1 MVLAAYIL
9 LISIVSLLTTRATP
23 EIWGYYMVE
32 DGGGYPITH
41 WENVIGRSKS
51 TDIRIPLRT
60 VSNNHALLVRR
71 SEDKWMIKDLGSSS
85 GTKVNGFSLDPDKR
99 YVINPGDLIEM
110 GGTRATITPP
120 SVEET
125 RNNRY
130 MRRLD
135 REPVAPWKILIA
147 ITAFQ
152 MMTIVQL
159 ILSMG
164 TQITASA
171 LLSIVILS
179 AVMWAYVMIFNAMGR
194 RGFEMEMIAFFL
206 STINLAVTA
215 SSDPG
220 SVLKEL
226 IAILLG
232 LALMIF
238 MCVYMRDITR
248 LRKIKPVLIGL
259 SVIALII
266 NLVFG
271 TAKYGAT
278 NWIKIGESS

>member
-9 LISIVSLLTTRATP
+9 LISIVSLLSTRATP
-23 EIWGYYMVE
+23 EIWGYFMVE
-32 DGGGYPITH
+32 DGGNYPITH

-51 TDIRIPLRT
+51 ADIRIPLRT
-60 VSNNHALLVRR
+60 ISNNHALLVRR
-71 SEDKWMIKDLGSSS
+71 SEDKWMIKDIGSSN
-85 GTKVNGFSLDPDKR
+85 GIKVNGFRLDPEKR
-99 YVINPGDLIEM
+99 YVINPGDMIEM
-110 GGTRATITPP
+110 GGTRSTITPP
-120 SVEET
+120 SIEET

-135 REPVAPWKILIA
+135 KEPVAPWKILLA

-159 ILSMG
+159 VLSLG
-164 TQITASA
+164 TEITASA
-171 LLSIVILS
+171 LISIVVLS
-179 AVMWAYVMIFNAMGR
+179 AVMWAYVMVFNAMGR

-220 SVLKEL
+220 SVLKEF

-232 LALMIF
+232 LGLMIF
-238 MCVYMRDITR
+238 MCVYMRDISR
-248 LRKIKPVLIGL
+248 L
-259 SVIALII
+259 
-266 NLVFG
+266 N
-271 TAKYGAT
+271 
-278 NWIKIGESS
+278 